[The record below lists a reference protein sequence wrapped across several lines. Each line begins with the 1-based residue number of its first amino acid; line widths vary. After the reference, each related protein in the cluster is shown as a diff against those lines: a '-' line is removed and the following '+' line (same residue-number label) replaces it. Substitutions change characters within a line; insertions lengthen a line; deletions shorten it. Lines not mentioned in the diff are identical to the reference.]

1 MLAGNL
7 LKWLKKQHKTSIKL
21 HHSLYT
27 LSIITIETTIDI
39 CHHIHEG
46 DSTSEIISL
55 IGNHQLSSPFFNR
68 FIGGYTKV
76 QIISFDRPIKI
87 PA

>member
-27 LSIITIETTIDI
+27 LSIITTET
-39 CHHIHEG
+39 
-46 DSTSEIISL
+46 
-55 IGNHQLSSPFFNR
+55 
-68 FIGGYTKV
+68 V
-76 QIISFDRPIKI
+76 QSIYATTYMKGTLLRK
-87 PA
+87 